1 MLGDSLTSD
10 MLGGKTAGM
19 HTCWYNPN
27 RLPLPTR
34 RHRRIPDPPPTGSAP
49 LAGEAVI
56 LHNLQ
61 EWNKKNAQAVCL
73 CVFVCPG
80 LEERRL
86 HLDKGAVNWVL

>member
-10 MLGGKTAGM
+10 MLGGKIAGM

-27 RLPLPTR
+27 RLPLPTDGTVEYQI
-34 RHRRIPDPPPTGSAP
+34 HRLPDLLPCWRSCNTAQF
-49 LAGEAVI
+49 AGVE
-56 LHNLQ
+56 Q
-61 EWNKKNAQAVCL
+61 KNAQAVCL
-73 CVFVCPG
+73 CAFLCPG